1 MICIKC
7 LGNFPTL
14 YEIIMVKKTYFISHQ
29 SYLDP
34 VNSDESY
41 TYLRGVY
48 VISVAAK
55 MARMHPQTL
64 RKYERYGVV
73 IPNRTSGDQ
82 RLYSDM
88 DVKRLQ
94 VTKQLMDDFG
104 LNLNGVSLVLK
115 ILDVLNFWKDSIDK
129 KRKNNNN
136 TTDLEEIYQNI
147 KSLVNN
153 ISPSK

>member
-1 MICIKC
+1 
-7 LGNFPTL
+7 
-14 YEIIMVKKTYFISHQ
+14 MVKKTYFISHQ
-29 SYLDP
+29 SYLDT

-129 KRKNNNN
+129 KR
-136 TTDLEEIYQNI
+136 
-147 KSLVNN
+147 
-153 ISPSK
+153 

>member
-1 MICIKC
+1 
-7 LGNFPTL
+7 
-14 YEIIMVKKTYFISHQ
+14 MVKKTYFISHQ
-29 SYLDP
+29 SYLDT

-64 RKYERYGVV
+64 RKYERVGVV

-94 VTKQLMDDFG
+94 ITKQLIDDYG
-104 LNLNGVSLVLK
+104 LNLNGVSLILK
-115 ILDVLNFWKDSIDK
+115 ILDVLNVWKDLLDK

-136 TTDLEEIYQNI
+136 STDLEEIYQNI

>member
-1 MICIKC
+1 
-7 LGNFPTL
+7 
-14 YEIIMVKKTYFISHQ
+14 MVKKTYFISHQ
-29 SYLDP
+29 SYLDT

-41 TYLRGVY
+41 TFLRGVY

-129 KRKNNNN
+129 KRKKNNNS
-136 TTDLEEIYQNI
+136 TDLEEIYQNI

>member
-1 MICIKC
+1 
-7 LGNFPTL
+7 
-14 YEIIMVKKTYFISHQ
+14 MVKKTYFISHQ

-129 KRKNNNN
+129 KRKNNNSP
-136 TTDLEEIYQNI
+136 DLEEIYQNI
-147 KSLVNN
+147 KSLINN
-153 ISPSK
+153 ISPNK

>member
-1 MICIKC
+1 
-7 LGNFPTL
+7 
-14 YEIIMVKKTYFISHQ
+14 MVKKTYFISHQ
-29 SYLDP
+29 SYLDT

-94 VTKQLMDDFG
+94 ITKQLIDDYG
-104 LNLNGVSLVLK
+104 LNLNGVSLILK
-115 ILDVLNFWKDSIDK
+115 ILDVLNVWKDLLDK
-129 KRKNNNN
+129 KRKNNNS
-136 TTDLEEIYQNI
+136 TDLDEIYQNI
-147 KSLVNN
+147 KSLINN
-153 ISPSK
+153 ISPTK

>member
-1 MICIKC
+1 
-7 LGNFPTL
+7 
-14 YEIIMVKKTYFISHQ
+14 MVKKTYFISHQ
-29 SYLDP
+29 SYLDT

-147 KSLVNN
+147 KSLINN
-153 ISPSK
+153 ISPNK

>member
-1 MICIKC
+1 
-7 LGNFPTL
+7 
-14 YEIIMVKKTYFISHQ
+14 MVKKTYFISHQ
-29 SYLDP
+29 SYLDT

>member
-1 MICIKC
+1 
-7 LGNFPTL
+7 
-14 YEIIMVKKTYFISHQ
+14 MVKKTYFISHQ
-29 SYLDP
+29 SYLDT

-115 ILDVLNFWKDSIDK
+115 ILDVLNFWKESIDK
-129 KRKNNNN
+129 KRKNNNS
-136 TTDLEEIYQNI
+136 TDLEDIYQNI
-147 KSLVNN
+147 KSPV
-153 ISPSK
+153 

>member
-1 MICIKC
+1 
-7 LGNFPTL
+7 
-14 YEIIMVKKTYFISHQ
+14 MVKKTYFISHQ

-136 TTDLEEIYQNI
+136 STDLEEIYQNI
-147 KSLVNN
+147 KSLINN
-153 ISPSK
+153 ISPNK

>member
-1 MICIKC
+1 
-7 LGNFPTL
+7 
-14 YEIIMVKKTYFISHQ
+14 MVKKTYFISHQ
-29 SYLDP
+29 SYLDT

-129 KRKNNNN
+129 KRKNNNSP
-136 TTDLEEIYQNI
+136 DLEEIYQNI
-147 KSLVNN
+147 KSLINN
-153 ISPSK
+153 ISPNK

>member
-1 MICIKC
+1 
-7 LGNFPTL
+7 
-14 YEIIMVKKTYFISHQ
+14 MVKKTYFISHQ
-29 SYLDP
+29 SYLDT

-64 RKYERYGVV
+64 RKFERGGVV

-94 VTKQLMDDFG
+94 ITKQLIDDYG
-104 LNLNGVSLVLK
+104 LNLNGVSLILK
-115 ILDVLNFWKDSIDK
+115 ILDVLNVWKDLLDK
-129 KRKNNNN
+129 KRKNNNS
-136 TTDLEEIYQNI
+136 TDLDEIYQNI
-147 KSLVNN
+147 KSLINN
-153 ISPSK
+153 ISPTK

>member
-1 MICIKC
+1 MVCVRC
-7 LGNFPTL
+7 LGNFPIL
-14 YEIIMVKKTYFISHQ
+14 YEVIMVKKTYFISRQ
-29 SYLDP
+29 SYLDA
-34 VNSDESY
+34 VSSDESY

-55 MARMHPQTL
+55 MASMHPQTL
-64 RKYERYGVV
+64 RKYERHGVV
-73 IPNRTSGDQ
+73 NPNRTSGDQ

-88 DVKRLQ
+88 DVERLL

-129 KRKNNNN
+129 KRKNNNSA
-136 TTDLEEIYQNI
+136 DLDEIYQNI
-147 KSLVNN
+147 KSLINN
-153 ISPSK
+153 ISPNK

>member
-1 MICIKC
+1 
-7 LGNFPTL
+7 
-14 YEIIMVKKTYFISHQ
+14 MVKNTYFISHQ
-29 SYLDP
+29 SYLDT

-129 KRKNNNN
+129 KRKNNNS
-136 TTDLEEIYQNI
+136 TDLEEIYQNI

>member
-1 MICIKC
+1 
-7 LGNFPTL
+7 
-14 YEIIMVKKTYFISHQ
+14 MVKKTYFISHQ
-29 SYLDP
+29 SYLDT

-88 DVKRLQ
+88 DVKRLL

-129 KRKNNNN
+129 KRKNNSSN
-136 TTDLEEIYQNI
+136 DLEEIYANI
-147 KSLVNN
+147 KSLINN
-153 ISPSK
+153 ISPNK

>member
-1 MICIKC
+1 
-7 LGNFPTL
+7 
-14 YEIIMVKKTYFISHQ
+14 MVKKTYFISHQ
-29 SYLDP
+29 SYLDT

-129 KRKNNNN
+129 KRKNNNSP
-136 TTDLEEIYQNI
+136 DLEEIYQNI

-153 ISPSK
+153 ISPIK

>member
-1 MICIKC
+1 
-7 LGNFPTL
+7 
-14 YEIIMVKKTYFISHQ
+14 MVKKTYFISHQ
-29 SYLDP
+29 SYLDT

-136 TTDLEEIYQNI
+136 STDLEEIYQNI

>member
-1 MICIKC
+1 
-7 LGNFPTL
+7 
-14 YEIIMVKKTYFISHQ
+14 MVKKTYFISHQ
-29 SYLDP
+29 SYLDT

-129 KRKNNNN
+129 KRKKNNNS
-136 TTDLEEIYQNI
+136 TDLEEIYQNI

>member
-1 MICIKC
+1 
-7 LGNFPTL
+7 
-14 YEIIMVKKTYFISHQ
+14 MVKKTYFISHQ
-29 SYLDP
+29 SYLDT

-64 RKYERYGVV
+64 RKYERVGVV
-73 IPNRTSGDQ
+73 TPNRTSGDQ

-94 VTKQLMDDFG
+94 ITKQLIDDYG
-104 LNLNGVSLVLK
+104 LNLNGVSLILK
-115 ILDVLNFWKDSIDK
+115 ILDVLNVWKDLLDK
-129 KRKNNNN
+129 KRKNNNS
-136 TTDLEEIYQNI
+136 TDLDEIYQNI
-147 KSLVNN
+147 KSLINN
-153 ISPSK
+153 ISPTK

>member
-1 MICIKC
+1 
-7 LGNFPTL
+7 
-14 YEIIMVKKTYFISHQ
+14 MVKKTYFISHQ
-29 SYLDP
+29 SYLDT

-136 TTDLEEIYQNI
+136 STDLEEIYQNI

-153 ISPSK
+153 ISPIK

>member
-1 MICIKC
+1 MVCIRC
-7 LGNFPTL
+7 LGNFPIL
-14 YEIIMVKKTYFISHQ
+14 YEVIMVKKTYFISRQ
-29 SYLDP
+29 SYLDA
-34 VNSDESY
+34 VSSDESY

-129 KRKNNNN
+129 KRKNNNSP
-136 TTDLEEIYQNI
+136 DLEEIYQNI
-147 KSLVNN
+147 KSLINN
-153 ISPSK
+153 ISPNK

>member
-1 MICIKC
+1 
-7 LGNFPTL
+7 
-14 YEIIMVKKTYFISHQ
+14 MVKKTYFISHQ
-29 SYLDP
+29 SYLDT
-34 VNSDESY
+34 VNSGESY

-136 TTDLEEIYQNI
+136 STDLEEIYQNI

>member
-1 MICIKC
+1 
-7 LGNFPTL
+7 
-14 YEIIMVKKTYFISHQ
+14 MVKKTYFISHQ
-29 SYLDP
+29 SYLDT

-41 TYLRGVY
+41 TFLRGVY

-115 ILDVLNFWKDSIDK
+115 ILDVLNFWKESIDK
-129 KRKNNNN
+129 KRKNNNS
-136 TTDLEEIYQNI
+136 TDLEEIYQNI

>member
-1 MICIKC
+1 
-7 LGNFPTL
+7 
-14 YEIIMVKKTYFISHQ
+14 MVKKTYFISHQ
-29 SYLDP
+29 SYLDT

-115 ILDVLNFWKDSIDK
+115 ILDVLNFWKESIDK
-129 KRKNNNN
+129 KRKNNNS
-136 TTDLEEIYQNI
+136 TDLEEIYQNI

-153 ISPSK
+153 ISPIK

>member
-1 MICIKC
+1 
-7 LGNFPTL
+7 
-14 YEIIMVKKTYFISHQ
+14 MVKKTYFISHQ
-29 SYLDP
+29 SYLDT

-41 TYLRGVY
+41 TFLRGVY

-136 TTDLEEIYQNI
+136 STDLEEIYQNI

>member
-1 MICIKC
+1 
-7 LGNFPTL
+7 
-14 YEIIMVKKTYFISHQ
+14 MVKKTYFISHQ

-136 TTDLEEIYQNI
+136 STDLEEIYQNI

>member
-1 MICIKC
+1 
-7 LGNFPTL
+7 
-14 YEIIMVKKTYFISHQ
+14 MVKKTYFISHQ
-29 SYLDP
+29 SYLDT

-64 RKYERYGVV
+64 RKYERVGVV

-94 VTKQLMDDFG
+94 ITKQLIDDYG
-104 LNLNGVSLVLK
+104 LNLNGVSLILK
-115 ILDVLNFWKDSIDK
+115 ILDVLNVWKDLLDK
-129 KRKNNNN
+129 KRKNNNS
-136 TTDLEEIYQNI
+136 TDLDEIYQNI
-147 KSLVNN
+147 KSLINN
-153 ISPSK
+153 ISPTK

>member
-1 MICIKC
+1 M
-7 LGNFPTL
+7 
-14 YEIIMVKKTYFISHQ
+14 EKKTYFISHQ
-29 SYLDP
+29 SYLDT

-115 ILDVLNFWKDSIDK
+115 ILDVLNFWKESIDK
-129 KRKNNNN
+129 KRKNNNS
-136 TTDLEEIYQNI
+136 TDLEEIYQNI

-153 ISPSK
+153 ISPNK

>member
-1 MICIKC
+1 
-7 LGNFPTL
+7 
-14 YEIIMVKKTYFISHQ
+14 MVKKTYFISHQ
-29 SYLDP
+29 SYLDT

-94 VTKQLMDDFG
+94 VTKQLMDGFG

-115 ILDVLNFWKDSIDK
+115 ILDVLNFWKESIDK
-129 KRKNNNN
+129 KRKNNNS
-136 TTDLEEIYQNI
+136 TDLEEIYQNI

>member
-1 MICIKC
+1 
-7 LGNFPTL
+7 
-14 YEIIMVKKTYFISHQ
+14 MVKKTYFISHQ
-29 SYLDP
+29 SYLDT

-129 KRKNNNN
+129 KRKKNNSP
-136 TTDLEEIYQNI
+136 DLEEIYQNI
-147 KSLVNN
+147 KSLINN
-153 ISPSK
+153 ISPNK

>member
-34 VNSDESY
+34 VNS
-41 TYLRGVY
+41 
-48 VISVAAK
+48 
-55 MARMHPQTL
+55 L

-129 KRKNNNN
+129 KRKKNNSP
-136 TTDLEEIYQNI
+136 DLEEIYQNI
-147 KSLVNN
+147 KSLINN
-153 ISPSK
+153 ISPNK

>member
-1 MICIKC
+1 
-7 LGNFPTL
+7 
-14 YEIIMVKKTYFISHQ
+14 MVKKTYFISHQ
-29 SYLDP
+29 SYLDT

-129 KRKNNNN
+129 KRKNNNS
-136 TTDLEEIYQNI
+136 TDLEEIYQNI

>member
-1 MICIKC
+1 
-7 LGNFPTL
+7 
-14 YEIIMVKKTYFISHQ
+14 MVKKTYFISHQ
-29 SYLDP
+29 SYLDT

-129 KRKNNNN
+129 KRKNNNIS
-136 TTDLEEIYQNI
+136 TDLEEIYQNI

>member
-1 MICIKC
+1 
-7 LGNFPTL
+7 
-14 YEIIMVKKTYFISHQ
+14 MVKKTYFISHQ
-29 SYLDP
+29 SYLDT

-115 ILDVLNFWKDSIDK
+115 ILDVLNFWKESIDK
-129 KRKNNNN
+129 KRKNNNS
-136 TTDLEEIYQNI
+136 TDLEEIYQNI

>member
-1 MICIKC
+1 
-7 LGNFPTL
+7 
-14 YEIIMVKKTYFISHQ
+14 MVKKTYFISHQ

-129 KRKNNNN
+129 KRKKNNSP
-136 TTDLEEIYQNI
+136 DLEEIYQNI
-147 KSLVNN
+147 KSLINN
-153 ISPSK
+153 ISPNK

>member
-1 MICIKC
+1 
-7 LGNFPTL
+7 
-14 YEIIMVKKTYFISHQ
+14 MVKKTYFISHQ
-29 SYLDP
+29 SYLDT

-115 ILDVLNFWKDSIDK
+115 ILDVLNFWKESIDK
-129 KRKNNNN
+129 KRKNNNS
-136 TTDLEEIYQNI
+136 TDLEDIYQNI

>member
-1 MICIKC
+1 
-7 LGNFPTL
+7 
-14 YEIIMVKKTYFISHQ
+14 MVKKTYFISHQ
-29 SYLDP
+29 SYLDT

-136 TTDLEEIYQNI
+136 STDLEDIYQNI

>member
-1 MICIKC
+1 
-7 LGNFPTL
+7 
-14 YEIIMVKKTYFISHQ
+14 MVKKTYFISHQ
-29 SYLDP
+29 SYLDT

-64 RKYERYGVV
+64 RKYERVGVV

-94 VTKQLMDDFG
+94 ITKQLIDDYG
-104 LNLNGVSLVLK
+104 LNLNGVSLILK
-115 ILDVLNFWKDSIDK
+115 ILDVLNVWKDLLDK
-129 KRKNNNN
+129 KRKNTNS
-136 TTDLEEIYQNI
+136 TDLDEIYQNI
-147 KSLVNN
+147 KSLINN
-153 ISPSK
+153 ISPTK